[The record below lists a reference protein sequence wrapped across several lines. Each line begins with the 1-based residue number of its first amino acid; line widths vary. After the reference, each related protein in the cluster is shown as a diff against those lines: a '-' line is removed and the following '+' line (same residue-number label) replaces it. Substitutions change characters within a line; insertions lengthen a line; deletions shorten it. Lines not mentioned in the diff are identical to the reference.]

1 MIYSGEFRLHLD
13 LISKVLE
20 YDKNAKVAL
29 NRTIID
35 IRSSNI
41 NYESAKVIF
50 YTQNALSTV
59 YVLEKDSIIGD
70 SLKISYIRTLIE
82 IIFNQYR
89 ISIDQFLEENYIELP
104 SVLKNVFIDLGI
116 STEKYGNKKCLYSDI
131 NSPISGIQ
139 YAKYSGKL
147 LTWKSLGGFNS
158 DYSADFY

>member
-13 LISKVLE
+13 LISKVLD
-20 YDKNAKVAL
+20 YDKNAKIAL

-35 IRSSNI
+35 IRGSNI

-59 YVLEKDSIIGD
+59 YVLEKDSVLGD
-70 SLKISYIRTLIE
+70 SLKISYIRTLVE
-82 IIFNQYR
+82 IISNQYR

-104 SVLKNVFIDLGI
+104 IALRNVFVYLNI
-116 STEKYGNKKCLYSDI
+116 STERYGNKKCLYSDI
-131 NSPISGIQ
+131 DMSLSSIQ
-139 YAKYSGKL
+139 YTKYSGKL

-158 DYSADFY
+158 EYSADFY